1 MALQV
6 FAMNPLHKGDH
17 GSEVRRFQVKLVAAG
32 YCIHV
37 DARFGDSTDTAL
49 RAFQCLNS
57 FTGQDK
63 D

>member
-1 MALQV
+1 
-6 FAMNPLHKGDH
+6 MNPLHKGDH